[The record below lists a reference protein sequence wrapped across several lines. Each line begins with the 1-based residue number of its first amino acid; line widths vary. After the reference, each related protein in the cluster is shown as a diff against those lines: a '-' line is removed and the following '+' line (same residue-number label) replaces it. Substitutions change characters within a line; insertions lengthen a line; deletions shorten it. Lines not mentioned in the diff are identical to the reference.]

1 VPVEPHH
8 AYHVGGLRGH
18 LSTSARVSACVDAS
32 RRGAEFLRR
41 AQLPTGE
48 FRTLLSADPRLLAD
62 PVPDSSPFATTFVLQ
77 ALGELTPAVRQ
88 GLEETIA
95 KALDFLAEEQDPEG
109 LWRYW
114 TRSSPRRSLVPPDL
128 DDTSCASWV
137 LARYGRGF
145 KDSRA
150 LVAANR
156 DAQGRFL
163 TWVGPAEGD
172 NDVDGVVNANVVL
185 YLGIGPETAAACEY
199 LSGLIE
205 SPESELGSWYYPDP
219 LALDYALSRAACH
232 GVAPL
237 RSCRERLLTRVSDRC
252 GAGAGHQDP
261 LSAAL
266 AAATLMNCEAEVDLL
281 DSQIEIIL
289 ASQCQDGSWPRLAF
303 YSGPRPPLPR
313 SVWFGSEEL
322 TTALCLEAAAR
333 YAGFG

>member
-1 VPVEPHH
+1 VKPHH
-8 AYHVGGLRGH
+8 AYHVGGLRGYR
-18 LSTSARVSACVDAS
+18 SKSARVSACLEAS
-32 RRGAEFLRR
+32 RRAAEFLKL
-41 AQLPTGE
+41 AQLPRGE
-48 FRTLLSADPRLLAD
+48 FRTLLSADPRLLLD
-62 PVPDSSPFATTFVLQ
+62 PLPDSSAFTTTFVLQ
-77 ALGELTPAVRQ
+77 ALGQLPAELRQ
-88 GLEETIA
+88 GLESTIE
-95 KALDFLAEEQDPEG
+95 KALEFLVQEQDAAG

-114 TRSSPRRSLVPPDL
+114 TQASPRRSLVPPDL
-128 DDTSCASWV
+128 DDTCCASWV

-150 LVAANR
+150 LIAANR

-163 TWVGPAEGD
+163 TWIGPAEAD

-185 YLGIGPETAAACEY
+185 YLGSGPETAAACEY

-219 LALDYALSRAACH
+219 LALDYSVSRAAWH

-237 RSCRERLLTRVSDRC
+237 RSCRERLLTRVADRC
-252 GAGAGHQDP
+252 GAGGSRQDP
-261 LSAAL
+261 LSSAL

-281 DSQIEIIL
+281 DSQMEVIL
-289 ASQCQDGSWPRLAF
+289 ASQCQDGSWPRWAF
-303 YSGPRPPLPR
+303 YSGPRRPLPR